1 MNEELDNLLCSKY
14 PKIFRDR
21 RGDMM
26 TTAMCW
32 GFDHGDG
39 WYNIIDR
46 LCANIQH
53 HIDQRLQSNERCQK
67 YQDMVIA
74 ARTGN
79 WTLFDEHY
87 DYLKDDLEY
96 IEPRRKEVLEGE
108 IPSYQ
113 QLKEE
118 ITQVVATQVKEKY
131 GTLRFYYNGGDD
143 TIDGMVR
150 MAEAMSSVTCE
161 VCGASGKTL
170 GGGWIRTL
178 CRQHALEDGRAWLED
193 GEVLED
199 DYHE

>member
-1 MNEELDNLLCSKY
+1 MRAELDKKLCVKY

-21 RGDMM
+21 HAPM
-26 TTAMCW
+26 TETAMCW

-39 WYNIIDR
+39 WHNIIDR

-74 ARTGN
+74 ARAGN
-79 WTLFDEHY
+79 WTLFDEY
-87 DYLKDDLEY
+87 YGYLKDNSKY
-96 IEPRRKEVLEGE
+96 IEARRKEILEGE

-118 ITQVVATQVKEKY
+118 IPQVVATQVKEKY

-143 TIDGMVR
+143 MISGMER
-150 MAEAMSSVTCE
+150 MAEAMSAVTCE
-161 VCGASGKTL
+161 VCGAPGKTL

-178 CRQHALEDGRAWLED
+178 CRQHALEDGRGWLED
-193 GEVLED
+193 DEVLED
-199 DYHE
+199 DDYE